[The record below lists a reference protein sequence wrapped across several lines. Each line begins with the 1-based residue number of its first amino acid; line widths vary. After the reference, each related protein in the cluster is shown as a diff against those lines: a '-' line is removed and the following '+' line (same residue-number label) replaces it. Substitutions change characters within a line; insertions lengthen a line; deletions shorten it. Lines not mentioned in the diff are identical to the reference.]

1 MVEGGNLFLRIVS
14 IVNSV
19 ESVETCENSIEES
32 VRYL

>member
-19 ESVETCENSIEES
+19 ESVETRENSIEES